1 MHIFVRLYIYTTI
14 MQFFDNILNHY
25 SWHGTALICVV
36 LLLFIVQFYYYAI
49 RYDRISRFRLLRR
62 KALREPNPPISVI
75 VVVRGENEVFLTEEL
90 PALLAQEYSH
100 YEVVVVYVGGD
111 VDYYAELQ
119 RVKENYSNMR
129 LTKLGGN
136 DRLYITTKQALNI
149 GIKSAQYDNLLFT
162 TTGACP
168 MSEMWVSI
176 MAKGFE
182 RGSVVIGSMLPHF
195 EGNGIKNYLMRMTEF
210 HRQRNAAVA
219 TIKGRPYYAPRC
231 NFGFT
236 RELYE
241 TTRGFN
247 HLNLDSGEN
256 DLYLQ
261 LLMTCGGSA
270 AAVMSPRSAVG
281 EHRDSSWHEWLEGMR
296 YDSITMR
303 YYKPWMLGP
312 QRHEQMTRILFLLC
326 AIVAIVVMPLEVKIG
341 VALLVLLRYLLVVWS
356 TRRTATKMGEQGVAM
371 RYWIFDIAGPLIEY
385 IISLKRHDGKAKV
398 WR

>member
-1 MHIFVRLYIYTTI
+1 
-14 MQFFDNILNHY
+14 MQFFENILNHY
-25 SWHGTALICVV
+25 SWQGTVLIVV
-36 LLLFIVQFYYYAI
+36 ILLLFIVQFYYYVI

-62 KALREPNPPISVI
+62 RVSREENPPISVV
-75 VVVRGENEVFLTEEL
+75 VVVRGENEQFLTDEL
-90 PALLAQEYSH
+90 RALMSQEYSH

-111 VDYYAELQ
+111 MDYYSELQ
-119 RVKENYSNMR
+119 LVKESYSNMR

-168 MSEMWVSI
+168 VSNMWVSL

-182 RGSVVIGSMLPHF
+182 RGSVVVGSMLPRF
-195 EGNGIKNYLMRMTEF
+195 EAMDKSAKNYLMRMTEF
-210 HRQRNAAVA
+210 HRQRNAASS
-219 TIKGRPYYAPRC
+219 TIKGMLYYAPRC

-261 LLMTCGGSA
+261 LLMTCGGRVA
-270 AAVMSPRSAVG
+270 PVMTSRSAVA
-281 EHRDSSWHEWLEGMR
+281 EHRESSWREWLEGMR

-303 YYKPWMLGP
+303 YYKPWMLGA
-312 QRHEQMTRILFLLC
+312 QRHEQMTRVLFLLC

-341 VALLVLLRYLLVVWS
+341 ALLLVLLRYLFVVWS
-356 TRRTATKMGEQGVAM
+356 TRRTARKLGEGGVAM
-371 RYWIFDIAGPLIEY
+371 RYWMFDILGPVIEY
-385 IISLKRHDGKAKV
+385 VVSLKHHDGKAKV

>member
-1 MHIFVRLYIYTTI
+1 
-14 MQFFDNILNHY
+14 MQFFENILTHY
-25 SWHGTALICVV
+25 SWYRVTLIAVV
-36 LLLFIVQFYYYAI
+36 LILFIVQFYYYAI

-62 KALREPNPPISVI
+62 RVTREANPPISVI
-75 VVVRGENEVFLTEEL
+75 VVVRGENEQFLTDEL
-90 PALLAQEYSH
+90 RVLLAQEYDY

-111 VDYYAELQ
+111 IDYYAELQ
-119 RVKENYSNMR
+119 RVKDEYSNMR

-168 MSEMWVSI
+168 MSEAWVSL

-182 RGSVVIGSMLPHF
+182 RGTVVVGSMLPMF
-195 EGNGIKNYLMRMTEF
+195 ERGGVRSYLMRMTEF
-210 HRQRNAAVA
+210 HRQRNAAA
-219 TIKGRPYYAPRC
+219 TTIMGRPYYAPRC

-261 LLMTCGGSA
+261 LLMTCGGRA
-270 AAVMSPRSAVG
+270 AAVMSPRSVVG

-303 YYKPWMLGP
+303 YYSPLQLGAS
-312 QRHEQMTRILFLLC
+312 RHEQMTRMLFFLC
-326 AIVAIVVMPLEVKIG
+326 AIVAIVVMPLEVKVG
-341 VALLVLLRYLLVVWS
+341 AALLVLLRYLVVVWS
-356 TRRTATKMGEQGVAM
+356 TRRTAQKMGEKGVALH
-371 RYWIFDIAGPLIEY
+371 YWMFDIAGPAIEY
-385 IISLKRHDGKAKV
+385 IISLKHHDGKAKV
-398 WR
+398 WK